1 MKNENHSKLKDLKE
15 KFNITNSD
23 LELIE
28 EYIVGNQISRISFNI
43 NNYMND
49 PLSGVQSDFR
59 LEYIYYIKDKLQ
71 GLKLMPDLITY
82 NKYSEERVVT
92 ADWYIPYKIIIE
104 SVEEYLIILNNFSE
118 YFNKIDDFNL
128 ELNKDM
134 FLNEINIKYPRAV
147 LLKKLLEK

>member
-1 MKNENHSKLKDLKE
+1 
-15 KFNITNSD
+15 
-23 LELIE
+23 
-28 EYIVGNQISRISFNI
+28 
-43 NNYMND
+43 
-49 PLSGVQSDFR
+49 
-59 LEYIYYIKDKLQ
+59 
-71 GLKLMPDLITY
+71 MPDLITF
-82 NKYSEERVVT
+82 NRYSEEMVIT

-147 LLKKLLEK
+147 LLKKLLEE